1 MHLTGDPDAVGVD
14 GDHRVCAAVEALPD
28 AATMHGWVSRFALL
42 ADPTR
47 LTLLLCIHEV
57 GEICVSD
64 LALAAGLKDSTTSQ
78 ALRLLRAQNLVSAHR
93 DGRVVRYRLADAV
106 VKDLLDRIHDAG
118 SVEPFAPLTPTGS
131 TGSPRG
137 AASR

>member
-1 MHLTGDPDAVGVD
+1 MHLTGDADAIGVD
-14 GDHRVCAAVEALPD
+14 GDHRVCAAVAALPD
-28 AATMHGWVSRFALL
+28 APTMHGWVSRFALL

-106 VKDLLDRIHDAG
+106 VKDLLDRIHDGVAFETLTPAAATG
-118 SVEPFAPLTPTGS
+118 SVPGAS
-131 TGSPRG
+131 TR
-137 AASR
+137 